1 MAKIALITDTHWGI
15 RNDSPVFYNYFQ
27 RSLENFWKVCDE
39 QKVSV
44 IIHLGDLY
52 DRRKYVNFH
61 TAKRCREDFLDVI
74 EAKKIPTCII
84 AGNHDEYYKN
94 THEINA
100 LDELVTDRYKYIRT
114 FKTPELLNIDGT
126 DIQLL
131 PWITDSNKEE
141 SLDVIR
147 SSPAE
152 ILMGHLELYGF
163 EMFRG
168 SVSDH
173 GMDAKLFD
181 RYDFVF
187 SGHYHHKSSSGNI
200 HYLGA
205 FAEFT
210 WSDYNDPRGFHIF
223 DTKTRELEFHRNTNL
238 IFKMIAYDDVKHT
251 DIVERI
257 NATDYS
263 KYAECFVKVVC
274 VNKTNPY
281 AFDLMFD
288 KLYKAGPLDISII
301 EDISSF
307 KDNEEDTAIDQ
318 AEDTP
323 TILTKYI
330 DGLTLPV
337 ESDRMKN
344 FMKNIYME
352 ALQVEFTE

>member
-1 MAKIALITDTHWGI
+1 M
-15 RNDSPVFYNYFQ
+15 F
-27 RSLENFWKVCDE
+27 
-39 QKVSV
+39 
-44 IIHLGDLY
+44 
-52 DRRKYVNFH
+52 DRRKYINFR
-61 TAKRCREDFLDVI
+61 TAKACRELFLEVLESKGI
-74 EAKKIPTCII
+74 ETHII
-84 AGNHDEYYKN
+84 AGNHDVYWRN
-94 THEINA
+94 TNEVNA
-100 LDELVTDRYKYIRT
+100 LREVVEGRYNGIHVYDSPK
-114 FKTPELLNIDGT
+114 LLNIDGT

-210 WSDYNDPRGFHIF
+210 WSDYNDARGFHVF
-223 DTKTRELEFHRNTNL
+223 DTKTRELTFHQNENH
-238 IFKMIAYDDVKHT
+238 IFKMVAYDDVKHK
-251 DIVERI
+251 DIIEKI
-257 NATDYS
+257 NATDYE
-263 KYAECFVKVVC
+263 KYAGCFVKLVC

-288 KLYKAGPLDISII
+288 KLYRAGPLDISII

-307 KDNEEDTAIDQ
+307 KDNEEDSEIDQ
-318 AEDTP
+318 AQDTQS
-323 TILTKYI
+323 ILDTYI
-330 DGLTLPV
+330 SGLSLPV
-337 ESDRMKN
+337 EGDRMKS
-344 FMKNIYME
+344 FMRKIYME
-352 ALQVEFTE
+352 ALQVEFAE